1 MHDVY
6 YLHFN
11 NIMCVRL
18 SKYIH
23 FQYFQYC
30 TMTLYCSTK
39 FVVLVVIECYDEP
52 ISTQD
57 KKSESMYL

>member
-6 YLHFN
+6 YLYFN

-23 FQYFQYC
+23 FQYC
-30 TMTLYCSTK
+30 TMTLYYSTK

-52 ISTQD
+52 VSTQD